1 MFSEKKPFFPFT
13 PLPWSWGLWGCP
25 DLEGCGGKQPNFKA
39 VLGLSKNPC
48 VSDGS
53 KYSSKVSI
61 GLWYLPCFSGY
72 GKHMQSYLQW
82 NSETERPVSTSLHSS
97 PCYMILFSSIENN
110 RELMD
115 TIKYSLLVSLPSLL
129 NELRKKQTPN
139 SGYWLQQNYHPCQ
152 NIT

>member
-1 MFSEKKPFFPFT
+1 MFSEKKPLFPFT
-13 PLPWSWGLWGCP
+13 PLPWSWGV
-25 DLEGCGGKQPNFKA
+25 CGGKQRNFKA

-48 VSDGS
+48 VTDAS
-53 KYSSKVSI
+53 KFSSKVSI
-61 GLWYLPCFSGY
+61 GLWYLHCFSGY

-82 NSETERPVSTSLHSS
+82 NSETERPVSASLHSS
-97 PCYMILFSSIENN
+97 PCYMILFSSTENN

-139 SGYWLQQNYHPCQ
+139 SGFWLQQNYHPCQ